1 MKPGLRAAA
10 FLTLVGVTG
19 LPGCGYTVRGAL
31 PSHIKTI
38 SVPIFANRTQQ
49 PGVEGF
55 ITRAIVEAFSTNGQ
69 LRLAPSNEADAVLD
83 GEITDYSVGAIA
95 FDQSANIT
103 IYRLVVSLNLKLR
116 DVREK
121 KILFSQD
128 GVREQADFRVQGA
141 VSATISREQDALSA
155 AAVDIG
161 RSVVS
166 LTIQRF

>member
-1 MKPGLRAAA
+1 VTAGVRAVTLLAVVGAVGLSA
-10 FLTLVGVTG
+10 
-19 LPGCGYTVRGAL
+19 CGYTVRGTL

-55 ITRAIVEAFSTNGQ
+55 ITRAIVEAFSTNGR
-69 LRLAPSNEADAVLD
+69 LRLAPSDKADAILE
-83 GEITDYSVGAIA
+83 GEITQYSVAAIA
-95 FDQSANIT
+95 FDQSANISV
-103 IYRLVVSLNLKLR
+103 YRLVVSLNLKLR

-121 KILFSQD
+121 KLLFAED
-128 GVREQADFRVQGA
+128 NVREQADFRVEGA

-155 AAVDIG
+155 AAVEIG

-166 LTIQRF
+166 LTVQRF